1 MIEFHGWIV
10 IRESY
15 CEENDSESHLKEI
28 LEELSKKIFLL
39 KNEVSDIDINLQSK
53 NSIYQVSMFSA
64 ANHKGYTWDQAY
76 ILKKWIAENAV
87 GSYGLIYMLDDED
100 IINGNEDK
108 FIVYCIKKG
117 EIHVLED
124 KCFSPLVP
132 EIED

>member
-1 MIEFHGWIV
+1 MIELHGWIV

-64 ANHKGYTWDQAY
+64 ANHKG
-76 ILKKWIAENAV
+76 
-87 GSYGLIYMLDDED
+87 
-100 IINGNEDK
+100 
-108 FIVYCIKKG
+108 
-117 EIHVLED
+117 
-124 KCFSPLVP
+124 
-132 EIED
+132 